1 MNAKRFFQAVLPS
14 MLSQLLNGFFIIV
27 DGFFIGGAMGDN
39 GLAAINVAWP
49 VVALILSTGMGLGT
63 GGAVQVAICRGKG
76 DLEGAGRARG
86 NALLAMAA
94 ASLILLTGLWFSY
107 PVLLPW
113 VGAAGE
119 LLPLAEEY
127 LRVVILVGAVQLFSS
142 GLLPLLRG
150 SGRPV
155 GAMAVM
161 VLGLL
166 ANIFLDWLFVWVLR
180 WGMVGAAAATVIAQ
194 FIGIPISLTLLLRD
208 KSLPCRRQN
217 FAVDL
222 RLVGR
227 MMALGASP
235 FGLSLSVSAVIL
247 INNLQALRYGGQQA
261 VAVYAILSYVFGSL
275 HPLIS
280 GVGDG
285 VQPLLSYCHGARD
298 QKNLAFMR
306 RAAFAMALGCSAVL
320 GVGAWL
326 LRWQAGGLFGAGPEA
341 TAGAARGL
349 VWYCLALPFFAAAR
363 ICCSYFCATAQ
374 ARLASLLAFA
384 EPLVAQP
391 LCLLVLPA
399 IFGVE
404 GIWAA
409 CFGAYLLLAAAGLGL
424 LGVQL
429 AREPG

>member
-1 MNAKRFFQAVLPS
+1 MCYDRYTGPRGGDFTGQGTNMNAKRFFQAVLPS

-94 ASLILLTGLWFSY
+94 ASLILLTALWFSY

-113 VGAAGE
+113 MGAAGE

-127 LRVVILVGAVQLFSS
+127 LRVVILLGAVQLFSS

-180 WGMVGAAAATVIAQ
+180 WGMVGAAAATVTAQ
-194 FIGIPISLTLLLRD
+194 FIGVAAEDAVR
-208 KSLPCRRQN
+208 
-217 FAVDL
+217 AVDTL
-222 RLVGR
+222 
-227 MMALGASP
+227 
-235 FGLSLSVSAVIL
+235 
-247 INNLQALRYGGQQA
+247 
-261 VAVYAILSYVFGSL
+261 
-275 HPLIS
+275 
-280 GVGDG
+280 VGDG
-285 VQPLLSYCHGARD
+285 TLVRASLAGRDVCYLAELYEAETSVAERLRAMAADSVPPCGAEGIIERIEARRGVKYAPLQREAVA
-298 QKNLAFMR
+298 LAANSRVMALTGGPGTGKTTSLMGILEAFDSLGLTTLLTAPTG
-306 RAAFAMALGCSAVL
+306 RAAKRMGEVTGREASTIHR
-320 GVGAWL
+320 L
-326 LRWQAGGLFGAGPEA
+326 LGAGYL
-341 TAGAARGL
+341 AAVFNYTHRSEHASVKEIL
-349 VWYCLALPFFAAAR
+349 QSTTAR
-363 ICCSYFCATAQ
+363 IY
-374 ARLASLLAFA
+374 
-384 EPLVAQP
+384 
-391 LCLLVLPA
+391 
-399 IFGVE
+399 
-404 GIWAA
+404 
-409 CFGAYLLLAAAGLGL
+409 YLKKI
-424 LGVQL
+424 
-429 AREPG
+429 